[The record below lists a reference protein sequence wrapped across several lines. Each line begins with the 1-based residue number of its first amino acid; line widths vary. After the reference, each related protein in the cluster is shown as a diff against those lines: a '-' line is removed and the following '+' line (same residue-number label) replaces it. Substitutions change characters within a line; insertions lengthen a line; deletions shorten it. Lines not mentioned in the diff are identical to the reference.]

1 MRMDLLNSAGTQQ
14 QQLLL
19 LVVVAMAVLSC
30 GPSRKTLGPLP
41 QCVKKQQPT
50 PASFFKTNSY
60 FCCCDSFFCISPLCS
75 VYLCKLTAVR
85 QIEINT
91 FSYSVGRLGCFQFL
105 VFVNNAAQNTFV
117 QQSLSWV
124 GLFPGA
130 GILNVEL
137 QGQRAYA
144 FLCL

>member
-1 MRMDLLNSAGTQQ
+1 MRALSSSSCCYWWWWQWPCY
-14 QQLLL
+14 
-19 LVVVAMAVLSC
+19 LVAPLGRLWALSHSVLRS
-30 GPSRKTLGPLP
+30 SS
-41 QCVKKQQPT
+41 PT